1 MIRHYLK
8 IAWRN
13 LVRQKGY
20 SFISIFGLALG
31 LTVCMTVLL
40 YVKQELSY
48 DKFLPDA
55 ERIYRVLL
63 ADTSETG
70 VQLTAWLPE
79 SVGPGLQKD
88 YPEVV
93 DAVKLQ
99 TTNRMLIQ
107 TEGYAGYEDAILAA
121 ESSFLDIFGY
131 ELLSGN
137 EENALSNPQSLILT
151 ASASQ
156 RYFNRIDVVGE
167 TVNIESNPYTVSAV
181 IRDPPLTTHLHFE
194 LLLYRPPDNSQAWN
208 VRSAHTYIKLAESA
222 RLPEFQAKLYD
233 FVERTAYSEYSDNP
247 AEGKSLILQPVTGI
261 HLSQNPEAAAS
272 GLSPKTYLLIFL
284 SAAVIILILASV
296 NHINLITA
304 QMSRRIKEIGVRK
317 VVGARRRHLQIQ
329 FLGETILICA
339 LAGVFA
345 VVFTELARS
354 AIGQLLGIRLVEGVL
369 ADPMHMVVLVG
380 LIVFTGI
387 LSGFY
392 PAFTVSSYNPEKIL
406 KGIQKAKIKTGG
418 FRRGLIVF
426 QFASSVVL
434 ILATVIIHQQMEF
447 VREQSIIPQEDE
459 VVILQ
464 NYSPAGY
471 EMILD
476 ENYNAFKNT
485 LQSYPAIKAV
495 SVGDYPG
502 RIGRRNSYLNADGS
516 HFTLGIFAVGA
527 GYIETMNIQMAE
539 GQSFSELPGTPEG
552 NLVIPNETAVR
563 ELGIENPIGQE
574 VMKLNGRV
582 IGVAEDFHLESMYNE
597 ITPLVLR
604 FDESRKFNIH
614 VRIQSGMTEESLEYI
629 HQTWSEFAGNRP
641 LHMTHLSDLMND
653 AYQAELGMGRILS
666 LFTLIAL
673 SIAALGLFGLSAYSV
688 EQRTKEIGIRK
699 VLGATVNNIL
709 VLLGRE
715 FFILVGI
722 ALTAGIPI
730 AWILMQNWLQDFAYQ
745 TDINP
750 VLFIVTGIG
759 VLSIALLA
767 VSTQAL
773 RAAYTNPTETLRY
786 E

>member
-1 MIRHYLK
+1 
-8 IAWRN
+8 
-13 LVRQKGY
+13 
-20 SFISIFGLALG
+20 
-31 LTVCMTVLL
+31 
-40 YVKQELSY
+40 
-48 DKFLPDA
+48 
-55 ERIYRVLL
+55 
-63 ADTSETG
+63 
-70 VQLTAWLPE
+70 
-79 SVGPGLQKD
+79 
-88 YPEVV
+88 
-93 DAVKLQ
+93 
-99 TTNRMLIQ
+99 MLIQ
-107 TEGYAGYEDAILAA
+107 TEDYAGYEDEILTA
-121 ESSFLDIFGY
+121 ESSLLEIFGY
-131 ELLSGN
+131 EILSGN

-151 ASASQ
+151 ASAAQ

-167 TVNIESNPYTVSAV
+167 TVHVESNPYTVSAV
-181 IRDPPLTTHLHFE
+181 IQDPPLTTHLKFE
-194 LLLYRPPDNSQAWN
+194 VVLYRPPKNSPAWN
-208 VRSAHTYIKLAESA
+208 IRSAVTYIKLAESVL
-222 RLPEFQAKLYD
+222 LPEFQAKMDD
-233 FVERTAYSEYSDNP
+233 FVQRTAYSEYSDNP
-247 AEGKSLILQPVTGI
+247 AEGKSLILQPVTEI
-261 HLSQNPEAAAS
+261 HLSPNPETPAS
-272 GLSPKTYLLIFL
+272 SLSPKTYLLIFL

-296 NHINLITA
+296 NHINLVTV

-317 VVGARRRHLQIQ
+317 VVGAGRRHLQIQ

-339 LAGVFA
+339 LAAVFA
-345 VVFTELARS
+345 VVFTELARH
-354 AIGQLLGIRLVEGVL
+354 AIGQLLGIRLIEGVL
-369 ADPMHMVVLVG
+369 ADPVHIAVLLALV
-380 LIVFTGI
+380 LFTGI

-392 PAFTVSSYNPEKIL
+392 PAFNVSSYNPEKLL
-406 KGIQKAKIKTGG
+406 KGIHKAQIKTGG

-426 QFASSVVL
+426 QFVSSIVL

-447 VREQSIIPQEDE
+447 VREESIIPQEDA

-471 EMILD
+471 KTIID
-476 ENYNAFKNT
+476 DNYRAFKNT

-502 RIGRRNSYLNADGS
+502 SIGRRNSYLNADGS
-516 HFTLGIFAVGA
+516 HFTLGIFSVGS
-527 GYIETMNIQMAE
+527 GYIETMNIKMAE
-539 GQSFSELPGTPEG
+539 GKSFSELPGKPEE

-563 ELGIENPIGQE
+563 ELGIEHPIGQQ

-597 ITPLVLR
+597 ITPVVLR
-604 FDESRKFNIH
+604 FDESRKFHIH
-614 VRIQSGMTEESLEYI
+614 VRIQSGMTVEGLEYI
-629 HQTWSEFAGNRP
+629 HQTWSEFAGSRP
-641 LHMTHLSDLMND
+641 LHMTHLSELMND

-699 VLGATVNNIL
+699 VLGATMNNIL
-709 VLLGRE
+709 MLLGRE

-730 AWILMQNWLQDFAYQ
+730 AWILMQNWLQDFAYR
-745 TDINP
+745 TDIKP

-759 VLSIALLA
+759 VLGIAILA